1 MILQLNKYSCW
12 QDTFLIHIIHLACAQ
27 ISHCLLLQETLTER
41 MHRRNKFLQMQ
52 NLKQQRMVH
61 QKEQMQETPSWVDLE
76 HLKQMNT
83 QCQKRL
89 QKFQAQLLNQRMLVR
104 KGRQSLNVYKVQIQN
119 TGCYFLGGS
128 LLYLPHLGKKKK
140 VVFDF
145 ATAHGSQLWSW
156 RTLCPTHLSV
166 FLVSCTPDSANQPFL
181 R

>member
-1 MILQLNKYSCW
+1 
-12 QDTFLIHIIHLACAQ
+12 
-27 ISHCLLLQETLTER
+27 
-41 MHRRNKFLQMQ
+41 MQ

-104 KGRQSLNVYKVQIQN
+104 KGRQSLNVYKVQMQN

-140 VVFDF
+140 KK
-145 ATAHGSQLWSW
+145 
-156 RTLCPTHLSV
+156 LCLILLQHMDPNSGLGEPYVQHI
-166 FLVSCTPDSANQPFL
+166 
-181 R
+181 